1 MPKVLTDEQLD
12 QWDRDGAVWPVDL
25 LTAEEAA
32 DYTRRF
38 EALEASMETEA
49 QARFRMKAHLP
60 FPWLWDLVMH
70 PRLAD
75 AIEDI
80 IGPNIVCWG
89 SSFFTKKAHDPR
101 FISWHQDSTYYGLE
115 PPESITA
122 WVAFTGRMRKRD
134 V

>member
-60 FPWLWDLVMH
+60 FPWLGIW
-70 PRLAD
+70 
-75 AIEDI
+75 
-80 IGPNIVCWG
+80 
-89 SSFFTKKAHDPR
+89 
-101 FISWHQDSTYYGLE
+101 
-115 PPESITA
+115 
-122 WVAFTGRMRKRD
+122 
-134 V
+134 

>member
-38 EALEASMETEA
+38 EALEATMETEA

-101 FISWHQDSTYYGLE
+101 FISWR
-115 PPESITA
+115 P
-122 WVAFTGRMRKRD
+122 
-134 V
+134 